1 MLSRV
6 VQLVEEIAKW
16 EAVSASGRQPMSCSG
31 WQEAVLLASGS
42 DVPRAHLPHCPAA
55 EL

>member
-16 EAVSASGRQPMSCSG
+16 EAVSAAGRQPTICSG
-31 WQEAVLLASGS
+31 
-42 DVPRAHLPHCPAA
+42 
-55 EL
+55 